1 MRTVTEKRC
10 RCPEISRF
18 SRLQWV
24 PAVLYCTVVCFGS
37 SSWFIRESITVMKIF
52 RITEQDK
59 KALCR
64 QAPEFRQIVRQA
76 DLKSFECSA
85 DLFLAL
91 VQSIV
96 SQQLSV
102 KVADV
107 IFQRV
112 ETLLGKITAENLL
125 AADLEALRACGL
137 SGRKVEYLRGIAE
150 AQLNG
155 TVDFK
160 SLAEKPDAEIIQELV
175 KLKGVGVWTAEMLL
189 IFSLGRPD
197 ILSYNDLGI
206 RRGIMMLNG
215 LTELPEEKFGYYRQ
229 RYSPYG
235 TLASLYLWRIKDGG
249 LTVETPAAKSKR
261 TIGK

>member
-1 MRTVTEKRC
+1 
-10 RCPEISRF
+10 
-18 SRLQWV
+18 
-24 PAVLYCTVVCFGS
+24 
-37 SSWFIRESITVMKIF
+37 MKIF
-52 RITEQDK
+52 SITEQDK

-76 DLKSFECSA
+76 DLKSFTCSD

-96 SQQLSV
+96 SQQLSI

-107 IFQRV
+107 IFRRV
-112 ETLLGKITAENLL
+112 EKLLGKITAGNLL
-125 AADLEALRACGL
+125 AAGFEELRACGL
-137 SGRKVEYLRGIAE
+137 SGRKIEYLRGIAE

-160 SLAEKPDAEIIQELV
+160 SLARKTDEEIIRELV

-197 ILSYNDLGI
+197 ILSYKDLGI

-215 LTELPEEKFGYYRQ
+215 LAELPEEEFEKYRQ

-249 LTVETPAAKSKR
+249 LTIKTPAAKSHTTMK
-261 TIGK
+261 K

>member
-1 MRTVTEKRC
+1 
-10 RCPEISRF
+10 
-18 SRLQWV
+18 
-24 PAVLYCTVVCFGS
+24 
-37 SSWFIRESITVMKIF
+37 MKIF
-52 RITEQDK
+52 RITDQDK

-64 QAPEFRQIVRQA
+64 KAPEFRQIVRQTE
-76 DLKSFECSA
+76 LESFVCSA

-112 ETLLGKITAENLL
+112 EKLLGKITAQNLL
-125 AADLEALRACGL
+125 AADPEALRACGL
-137 SGRKVEYLRGIAE
+137 SGRKTEYLRGIAE
-150 AQLNG
+150 AQRDGLI
-155 TVDFK
+155 DFK
-160 SLAEKPDAEIIQELV
+160 SLARKNDTEIIQELV

-197 ILSYNDLGI
+197 ILSYKDLGI

-215 LTELPEEKFGYYRQ
+215 LAELPEEEFEYYRQ

-249 LTVETPAAKSKR
+249 LTVKTPAAKNRR
-261 TIGK
+261 TIKK